1 MAEESDT
8 DPAPKARPP
17 GRACASGGAV
27 AAVALTVATGAMD
40 AMSFLALGG
49 VFTSVMTANLSL
61 LGMSTASLDAT
72 LARDSAVAMGG
83 YIVGALV
90 SGRIVRGSRPAL
102 RGRCALTVELLALG
116 GLWAVWASADGHP
129 SGGRQLGLLAVAALA
144 MGGQSG
150 LVRAVG
156 PPGFSTTYLTGA
168 LTGVLVDAVRSGTVR
183 RLSIA
188 LLAGLVVGAA
198 RRAAGGPRRAGRA
211 RPADRAGR
219 SRSAGVPDLP
229 GSGCPG
235 PSLAPRRAVRPK
247 PARSGAG

>member
-8 DPAPKARPP
+8 DPAPKARHP

-102 RGRCALTVELLALG
+102 RARCALTVELFALG
-116 GLWAVWASADGHP
+116 GLWAVWASAGGHP
-129 SGGRQLGLLAVAALA
+129 AGDRQLGLLAVAALA

-156 PPGFSTTYLTGA
+156 PPGFSTTYLTGT
-168 LTGVLVDAVRSGTVR
+168 LTGVLVDAVRSGTLR

-198 RRAAGGPRRAGRA
+198 AGGLLVAHAARAA
-211 RPADRAGR
+211 PA
-219 SRSAGVPDLP
+219 LP
-229 GSGCPG
+229 TGLVGLVLLASLT
-235 PSLAPRRAVRPK
+235 SLARDAQGHLWPHAE
-247 PARSGAG
+247 